1 VTETPAPAPDP
12 ELPFTD
18 VGDPYFPLLRVAA
31 EDDRIT
37 FVPAVAPGEYDL
49 RTLAGG
55 RWVLVPRPPA
65 KLPYRVVDRFGRG
78 WLTCYERASTYPDV
92 EGVWTLDRI
101 IAERGPVREV
111 VGPTREDVDELEH
124 ALACAKRRAAA
135 TVLYALHRV
144 AQGIREKYGDDD
156 LLVAGRP
163 GSWESALLPR
173 LAHEVGARI
182 SASRVDAAA
191 TAVTIATLELW
202 TTGRET
208 YTEVAEN
215 LASVF
220 GRVVDGRGGWD
231 QVADQWLLESPY
243 DEEVRN
249 LLTST
254 SRYFGP
260 YNG

>member
-1 VTETPAPAPDP
+1 MTETPAPD
-12 ELPFTD
+12 LPFTD
-18 VGDPYFPLLRVAA
+18 VGEPYFPRLYVTAD
-31 EDDRIT
+31 DDRIT

-49 RTLAGG
+49 RTLTSG

-65 KLPYRVVDRFGRG
+65 ERPYRVVDRFGRG
-78 WLTCYERASTYPDV
+78 WLTCHEQASTFPDI
-92 EGVWTLDRI
+92 EGVWTLERI
-101 IAERGPVREV
+101 AAERGPVREV
-111 VGPTREDVDELEH
+111 VSPTREDVDELEH

-135 TVLYALHRV
+135 TVLYALHKV
-144 AQGIREKYGDDD
+144 ATAFREKSGDDD

-182 SASRVDAAA
+182 SVRRVDAAA
-191 TAVTIATLELW
+191 AAITIATLELW
-202 TTGRET
+202 TTERET

-260 YNG
+260 GA